1 MTVNSADTGMLA
13 WGVLIGT
20 AEDDCRD
27 QAAAENPADTHAV
40 SDRPRNM
47 ASIMPAAKLQ
57 NRSNLSVTSSLALIN
72 ATLVHLEIYNN
83 NGCL

>member
-1 MTVNSADTGMLA
+1 MTVNSADTGMLV
-13 WGVLIGT
+13 WGVLTGT

-57 NRSNLSVTSSLALIN
+57 NRSNLWVTSSLALLN

>member
-1 MTVNSADTGMLA
+1 MTVNSAHTGMLA

-27 QAAAENPADTHAV
+27 QAAAENPADTHTV

-57 NRSNLSVTSSLALIN
+57 NRSNLSVTSSLAP
-72 ATLVHLEIYNN
+72 TLVHLEIYSN
-83 NGCL
+83 NGHL

>member
-1 MTVNSADTGMLA
+1 M
-13 WGVLIGT
+13 LIGT

-27 QAAAENPADTHAV
+27 QAAAENPADTHTV

-57 NRSNLSVTSSLALIN
+57 NRSNLSVTSSLAP
-72 ATLVHLEIYNN
+72 TLVHLEIYSN
-83 NGCL
+83 NGHL

>member
-1 MTVNSADTGMLA
+1 MTVNSAHTGMLA
-13 WGVLIGT
+13 WGALIGT

-40 SDRPRNM
+40 SERPRNM

-57 NRSNLSVTSSLALIN
+57 NRTHFVSNKFSSTAKCYPGTFRDLQ
-72 ATLVHLEIYNN
+72 
-83 NGCL
+83 

>member
-1 MTVNSADTGMLA
+1 MNSAHTGMLA
-13 WGVLIGT
+13 CRVLTGT

-57 NRSNLSVTSSLALIN
+57 NRSNLSVTSSLALLN

-83 NGCL
+83 NGHF